1 MIDFDIINDPE
12 LENHIKILDEKI
24 EHLKSKFDIELKT
37 YSYILRIGLN
47 IIQDESFENLIERI
61 NHNRELEN
69 ALNNLGGYEID
80 FLYEL

>member
-47 IIQDESFENLIERI
+47 IIQLNICKRPA
-61 NHNRELEN
+61 RE
-69 ALNNLGGYEID
+69 AKIRSPKRSTYTTQK
-80 FLYEL
+80 